1 MENVASSWTHAV
13 LEQVLVETTLK
24 DFPSTGSSV
33 DVSALHT
40 TQKHTPGVYSR
51 KEAGANFNFPQG
63 ANTHPNRSSSLQRS
77 LSSSTQLTPQV
88 IYENER
94 YAKSS
99 PSNAPDSTISNGSGV
114 AILASGRAQLLL
126 MQRKIIEALAKEKGW
141 QSGWDAIT
149 ATQPVADIALDG
161 EAETEV
167 AEEEAEV
174 SQSPFKVES
183 RVHVLLSAPLLAA
196 ISSLEEFR
204 AAYEVCI
211 QVTWLVVAY

>member
-1 MENVASSWTHAV
+1 M
-13 LEQVLVETTLK
+13 
-24 DFPSTGSSV
+24 
-33 DVSALHT
+33 
-40 TQKHTPGVYSR
+40 
-51 KEAGANFNFPQG
+51 
-63 ANTHPNRSSSLQRS
+63 
-77 LSSSTQLTPQV
+77 QLTPQV

-94 YAKSS
+94 YAKSN
-99 PSNAPDSTISNGSGV
+99 PSNTPDSTISNGSGV

-167 AEEEAEV
+167 AAEEEAEV
-174 SQSPFKVES
+174 SQSLSKVEP

-211 QVTWLVVAY
+211 HVTWLVVAY